1 MPLFSYKA
9 IDASGV
15 TTSGTNDAADRFA
28 VARALKERGLMLV
41 SAEEVV
47 KKHSALDE
55 KVRGFFG
62 HVSTREKIMFARNMG
77 SMLEA
82 GLTLSRILSVIERQS
97 RNETFRSV
105 VVSINNEIRAGKTL
119 NEAMMAFPKVFS
131 PLFISMVRAGE
142 ESGSLAGSLKTLS
155 GQMEKS
161 YLLQKRLRGALIYPA
176 IVLCLIAVIGV
187 LMFIYVV
194 PTLTNTFKELNIKL
208 PWSTQLI
215 VSTSD
220 FLRYNTFS
228 FIAGVAAVISGLI
241 LLKRSAKGKKAIE
254 RILLKL
260 PVVGILVK
268 EANSARTAR
277 TLASLLSSGV
287 SFLSAMEI
295 TRDVVQNDFYKEV
308 LEKAR
313 LNVQK
318 GDPISSVFM
327 ANEHLYPPF
336 VGEMTSVGEE
346 TGQLA
351 EMMLGIATF
360 YEGEVEQKTKDMSTI
375 IEPVL
380 MVFIG
385 CAVGFFAV
393 SMISP
398 TYSLLDSI

>member
-9 IDASGV
+9 IDVNGV
-15 TTSGTNDAADRFA
+15 TTTGTNDAPDRF
-28 VARALKERGLMLV
+28 VVSRNLKDRGLMLV
-41 SAEEVV
+41 SAEETLE
-47 KKHSALDE
+47 KHSVIDE
-55 KVRGFFG
+55 KVRQLFG
-62 HVSTREKIMFARNMG
+62 RISMREKIMFARNMG

-82 GLTLSRILSVIERQS
+82 GLTLSRILSVIDRQS
-97 RNETFRSV
+97 RNDKFKKT
-105 VVSINNEIRAGKTL
+105 VSTINNEIRAGKTL
-119 NEAMMAFPKVFS
+119 NEAMAAFPKAFS
-131 PLFISMVRAGE
+131 PLFIAMVRSGE
-142 ESGSLAGSLKTLS
+142 ESGNLAGSLKTLS

-176 IVLCLIAVIGV
+176 IVICLIAVIGV

-194 PTLTNTFKELNIKL
+194 PTLTNTFKELNVEL

-220 FLRYNTFS
+220 FLRYHTFA
-228 FIAGVAAVISGLI
+228 FVAAIVAVVSGLI
-241 LLKRSAKGKKAIE
+241 LFKRSVVGKKMIE
-254 RILLKL
+254 RTMLKL
-260 PVVGILVK
+260 PIIGVLVK

-277 TLASLLSSGV
+277 TLSSLLSAGV
-287 SFLSAMEI
+287 SFLAAMEI
-295 TRDVVQNDFYKEV
+295 TRDVVQNGFYKEV

-318 GDPISSVFM
+318 GDPISSVFIE
-327 ANEHLYPPF
+327 NEHLYPAF

-375 IEPVL
+375 IEPLL
-380 MVFIG
+380 MVMIG

-398 TYSLLDSI
+398 TYSLLDNI

>member
-1 MPLFSYKA
+1 M
-9 IDASGV
+9 ID
-15 TTSGTNDAADRFA
+15 
-28 VARALKERGLMLV
+28 
-41 SAEEVV
+41 
-47 KKHSALDE
+47 
-55 KVRGFFG
+55 
-62 HVSTREKIMFARNMG
+62 
-77 SMLEA
+77 
-82 GLTLSRILSVIERQS
+82 RQS
-97 RNETFRSV
+97 RNDKFKKT
-105 VVSINNEIRAGKTL
+105 VSTINNEIRAGKTL
-119 NEAMMAFPKVFS
+119 NEAMAAFPKAFS
-131 PLFISMVRAGE
+131 PLFIAMVRSGE
-142 ESGSLAGSLKTLS
+142 ESGNLAGSLKTLS

-176 IVLCLIAVIGV
+176 IVICLIAVIGV

-194 PTLTNTFKELNIKL
+194 PTLTNTFKELNVEL

-220 FLRYNTFS
+220 FLRYHTFA
-228 FIAGVAAVISGLI
+228 FVAAIVAVVSGLI
-241 LLKRSAKGKKAIE
+241 LFKRSVVGKKMIE
-254 RILLKL
+254 RTMLKL
-260 PVVGILVK
+260 PIIGVLVK

-277 TLASLLSSGV
+277 TLSSLLSAGV
-287 SFLSAMEI
+287 SFLAAMEI
-295 TRDVVQNDFYKEV
+295 TRDVVQNGFYKEV

-318 GDPISSVFM
+318 GDPISSVFIE
-327 ANEHLYPPF
+327 NEHLYPAF

-375 IEPVL
+375 IEPLL
-380 MVFIG
+380 MVMIG

-398 TYSLLDSI
+398 TYSLLDNI